1 MKKTIC
7 FVAGHSGG
15 HILPS
20 LTHAK
25 NLVDTGEVTDIIFFS
40 TNAALDKKIISRNSL
55 VAKLVSLSVSG
66 IPYGRKILL
75 PLFFAQCLL
84 SFFQSL
90 YHLILYR
97 PQAIIS
103 MGGLISVP
111 VCCAGWL
118 LRIPIELY
126 ELNVEPGKAITFLAY
141 LAQKIY
147 ILHPETASYLP
158 AEKCAITEY
167 PLRFSEE
174 ARSAS
179 RHDALNNLELSP
191 AKKTIFVLG
200 GSQGSLFL
208 NKLIK
213 QWVYAQKD
221 SSYFQIIH
229 QTGEH
234 DTTDW
239 KKFYAERSIHA
250 IVFSYHENLAIFY
263 QAADLVIS
271 RAGAG
276 TLAELDFFKKKSLI
290 IPLETARTN
299 HQIYNARAY
308 VTKNPD
314 LFCVIE
320 QKGDYASTTK
330 KIDEL
335 IALN

>member
-25 NLVDTGEVTDIIFFS
+25 NLVDTGEATDIVLFS
-40 TNAALDKKIISRNSL
+40 TTATLDKKIISKSS
-55 VAKLVSLSVSG
+55 VVSKLITLSMRG

-75 PLFFAQCLL
+75 PIFFAQCAL

-90 YHLILYR
+90 YHLIIYQ
-97 PQAIIS
+97 PQTIIS

-158 AEKCAITEY
+158 AEKCTITDY

-174 ARSAS
+174 ARSTDRQEVLRS
-179 RHDALNNLELSP
+179 LELTP
-191 AKKTIFVLG
+191 TKKTIFVLG

-208 NKLIK
+208 NRLIK
-213 QWVYAQKD
+213 SWVHTQKN
-221 SSYFQIIH
+221 SSFQIIH
-229 QTGEH
+229 QTGDY

-239 KKFYAERSIHA
+239 KRFYEERAIPA
-250 IVFSYHENLAIFY
+250 IVFSYHANLELFY
-263 QAADLVIS
+263 QAADLVVT

-276 TLAELDFFKKKSLI
+276 TLAELNFFKKKSLI
-290 IPLETARTN
+290 IPLETASTK
-299 HQIYNARAY
+299 HQMYNAQAY
-308 VTKNPD
+308 VRKNPD
-314 LFCVIE
+314 LFCVVE
-320 QKGDYASTTK
+320 QKSDYASTAK

-335 IALN
+335 MALN